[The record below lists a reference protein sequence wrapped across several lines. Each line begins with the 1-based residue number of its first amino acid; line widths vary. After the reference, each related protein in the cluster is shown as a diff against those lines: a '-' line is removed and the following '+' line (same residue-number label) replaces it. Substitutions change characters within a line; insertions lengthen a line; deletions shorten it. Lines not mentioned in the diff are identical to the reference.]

1 MIRSKWIFSNKITN
15 AASST
20 ESATGSAPCS
30 YDAGYE
36 TWSTSSSEF
45 VSRPGT
51 GKIKAGA
58 GTAKAS
64 FSRDS
69 ATAGS
74 TGSNATAE
82 VAGYSLATRS
92 TRSLSA
98 PISGSESRAAE
109 SAYYEWVHK
118 VS

>member
-1 MIRSKWIFSNKITN
+1 MML
-15 AASST
+15 
-20 ESATGSAPCS
+20 
-30 YDAGYE
+30 
-36 TWSTSSSEF
+36 
-45 VSRPGT
+45 VMRPGQHLAPNFYNDLEQ
-51 GKIKAGA
+51 GKEKLGR
-58 GTAKAS
+58 AKAS

-98 PISGSESRAAE
+98 PISGYLNLGQLRLDPFRM
-109 SAYYEWVHK
+109 
-118 VS
+118 